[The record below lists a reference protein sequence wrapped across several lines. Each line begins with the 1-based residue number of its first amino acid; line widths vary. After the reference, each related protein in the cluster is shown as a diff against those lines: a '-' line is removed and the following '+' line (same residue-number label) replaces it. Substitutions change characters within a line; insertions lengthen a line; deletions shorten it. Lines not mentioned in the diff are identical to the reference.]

1 MYGLL
6 FLVPKEKQK
15 HHAAVQCGSRTICGV
30 RFFSV
35 SVERSRSKVLQTR
48 TLRKAARAMAR
59 AGVHTAL
66 FPREFAYPAL
76 FEKYGIRAAEDGYL
90 RRMTAGAV
98 ARRVLAEHGIRAAE
112 CHVALLG
119 DHMSA
124 ELRKALME
132 LALHVRYTLLS
143 AGGGGGE
150 ICSVLRR
157 EYGVSVLRDPGQE
170 QLGQANLLLT
180 FGKTAPCGTAGSL
193 WLPCGEVTE
202 ADGFENAAPAVR
214 YGAPPEVEEALR
226 VDCNRNALLSIL
238 LEMGALRANELEV
251 MEILQNA

>member
-1 MYGLL
+1 MEDRLAFISLIISNPDSVATVNEKFHLQSSLIIARLG
-6 FLVPKEKQK
+6 VP
-15 HHAAVQCGSRTICGV
+15 C
-30 RFFSV
+30 
-35 SVERSRSKVLQTR
+35 
-48 TLRKAARAMAR
+48 
-59 AGVHTAL
+59 
-66 FPREFAYPAL
+66 
-76 FEKYGIRAAEDGYL
+76 
-90 RRMTAGAV
+90 
-98 ARRVLAEHGIRAAE
+98 
-112 CHVALLG
+112 
-119 DHMSA
+119 
-124 ELRKALME
+124 
-132 LALHVRYTLLS
+132 
-143 AGGGGGE
+143 
-150 ICSVLRR
+150 R